1 MRFPRD
7 TAETPTAHAMM
18 FDLDAS
24 GTLTPFQFNQR
35 LLQAL
40 SCDAQRA
47 ALYAQL
53 QQAPRLLQFQSMAQA
68 APDPAAPGTV
78 PPFHQTVTL
87 LTAREHIDLALRD
100 GRHFSNA
107 PYAALGSGTFM
118 LGLDGMAHAMQ
129 RGFAQRL
136 MKYSPQELAALTDLA
151 WRAAAVLPLKQRRF
165 DVAALAEQVGL
176 RFAALLFGLPM
187 HEHPYLEA
195 AMRSGY
201 QHLVYQIIGRHF
213 SYDPAVPVTAQ
224 RAGAAFLQRTVAL
237 LGDYAAGHVPDDVRE
252 LQQHLAVAGQAPGM
266 AALQRFQPVCAR
278 LVAEPSELSGTEM
291 ASLVGGLIA
300 GTIGN
305 VQASVAIALQA
316 LLAAPQG
323 TLTEA
328 IAEAHAGAPARSR
341 LQRRIVDALA
351 DNPPAAFLPRQ
362 VLADLP
368 LTLGGSTPV
377 GTLKAGSL
385 VLLALGAGT
394 REARARASQFGDRG
408 DALIFGAAAPAA
420 PGAAPDAQH
429 LHDCIGAYL
438 ALPLVVET
446 VRRVLMLPG
455 ITRAIDPD
463 SGEPAT
469 LAKTWGFRCD
479 KLMLEYSRDRA
490 ITQQPLAVIMK
501 IKAPVAENA
510 EKLKTTI
517 AVAAPR
523 IEAKLDEARHVH
535 FAWFMLLDNDTRLGL
550 FTAFDGSFDEYL
562 KHFSRTVGPLFDAIY
577 QYLEDAPPLPVAEHP
592 EAFVAKARQ
601 YNHAPVGGYFYSA
614 YPAAPVV
621 DIHHALKARVA

>member
-1 MRFPRD
+1 ML
-7 TAETPTAHAMM
+7 
-18 FDLDAS
+18 DLDAP

-35 LLQAL
+35 LLQVL
-40 SCDAQRA
+40 SCDEARA
-47 ALYAQL
+47 GLYAQL
-53 QQAPRLLQFQSMAQA
+53 LREPRLLQFQSMAQA
-68 APDPAAPGTV
+68 APDPAAPGAV
-78 PPFHQTVTL
+78 PAFHQTVTL
-87 LTAREHIDLALRD
+87 LTAREHIDQAMRD
-100 GRHFSNA
+100 DRHFSNA

-136 MKYSPQELAALTDLA
+136 LKYQPAELAALIDIA

-165 DVAALAEQVGL
+165 DAAALAEQVGL
-176 RFAALLFGLPM
+176 RFAALLFGFPL

-195 AMRSGY
+195 AMRYGY

-213 SYDPAVPVTAQ
+213 SYDPAVPVAAQ
-224 RAGAAFLQRTVAL
+224 RSGALFLQRCVAV
-237 LGDYAAGHVPDDVRE
+237 LGDYARGEVPDDVRE
-252 LQQHLAVAGQAPGM
+252 LQHNLAAIGQARGIE
-266 AALQRFQPVCAR
+266 ALKNFQPVCAR
-278 LVAEPSELSGTEM
+278 LVAEPSELSGTEQ

-305 VQASVAIALQA
+305 LQACVSIALQA
-316 LLAAPQG
+316 LMSAPQG
-323 TLTEA
+323 ALTEA
-328 IAEAHAGAPARSR
+328 IAEAHAAQPGTPQRSR

-362 VLADLP
+362 VISDLP
-368 LTLGGSTPV
+368 LSQAGQPL

-385 VLLALGAGT
+385 VLLAIGAGT
-394 REARARASQFGDRG
+394 REARPRAAEFGDRG
-408 DALIFGAAAPAA
+408 DPLIFGAAASGDA
-420 PGAAPDAQH
+420 GAQH
-429 LHDCIGAYL
+429 VHDCIGAYL
-438 ALPLVVET
+438 ALPLVLET

-455 ITRAIDPD
+455 ITRSLDTD
-463 SGEPAT
+463 SGEPAA
-469 LAKTWGFRCD
+469 LQKTWGFRCD

-510 EKLKTTI
+510 EKLKATI

-523 IEAKLDEARHVH
+523 IEMKLDEARHVH

-550 FTAFDGSFDEYL
+550 FTAFDGAFDEYL
-562 KHFSRTVGPLFDAIY
+562 KHFSRTVGPLFDSIY
-577 QYLEDAPPLPVAEHP
+577 QYLEDAPPLPVADHP

-601 YNHAPVGGYFYSA
+601 YNTAPVGGYFYSA

-621 DIHHALKARVA
+621 DIHHALKERAR